1 MKLNYF
7 NYCAFCV
14 CFIIL
19 ISTLIRRIHR
29 SRLGKYFLLMLV
41 SVFGGSLFDMLA
53 VSLDNYESGMI
64 PLKIF
69 ANSAYLFFHG
79 SSAFMYAVYTVAI
92 TDTWHILRKRRLLK
106 RFIFVPFVLIFLMLV
121 LNIFTKSVFYIDDNG
136 IYNRGGYFYLLYFV
150 SAFYIAFGTV
160 VLIKH
165 RSCIASDRWMALMLV
180 IPFSL
185 FSAVIQ
191 YMYPKYIIE
200 MFMNSMCLMYV
211 SMIIQRPEEFMDV
224 ETGSRNETAFSIDIK
239 RGLANKKHFDVIVM
253 KINNHQNMI
262 DLLTNDEFTHIL
274 KLMVSMLTQSAQ
286 NNGIEDMEV
295 YYLKRGMFCMVY
307 DSKNHD
313 KTDSYV
319 ENISVYLR
327 KPFVLTNADINCNAC
342 FCTIRCPDD
351 FNDFKNFNLFLNS
364 FQDRFRESDLI
375 YRASEII
382 KDKNFKLILNMEQII
397 NRALT
402 EKKLQVYYQPIYSVN
417 EKRFKS
423 AEALIRLFDDEYG
436 FVPPD
441 IFIPAAEK
449 NGTIHRIGKFV
460 LESVCSFIDTEEFKK
475 LGVDYIDVNL
485 SAVQFMNH
493 GLKDE
498 IISIMEKHHVDP
510 KQIVFEITET
520 AESYDCSVMDKT
532 IRQLTNSGISF
543 SLDDFGTGYSNISRI
558 AGLPIKMGKLDKTF
572 TNIDENSKLMSVT
585 ESSVHMMQSM
595 DLDIVVEGVETEE
608 MLKRFT
614 SLGCDMIQGYYF
626 SKALPE
632 KEYVAFIREKHNIKE

>member
-1 MKLNYF
+1 
-7 NYCAFCV
+7 
-14 CFIIL
+14 
-19 ISTLIRRIHR
+19 
-29 SRLGKYFLLMLV
+29 MLV

-286 NNGIEDMEV
+286 NNGIGDMEV

-319 ENISVYLR
+319 EDISVYLR
-327 KPFVLTNADINCNAC
+327 KPLVLTNADINCNAC

-595 DLDIVVEGVETEE
+595 NLDIVVEGVETEE